1 MKRLRQV
8 ALLLLKP
15 IMRNSIFFVTMYV
28 LGMLCAILTLP
39 NHQGAALYE
48 NIYLELFL
56 ADYLACIVLTLFPR
70 KIRCWVRRLF
80 YIVLY
85 AVAIVDVYCFWK
97 FASTLTPTMLM
108 LVSETDSREAGE
120 FLRSYLSTDILYSP
134 LIWIFLLILIHI
146 AWAIRRYLFHLPSR
160 DTRATIR
167 AWLTALDAKATKW
180 KLDYVGG
187 AMVAVLLVLSI
198 HTGWHNM
205 KETVRLMTADTLGT
219 VEHLLTEKDHAVL
232 YLPIYRLAFSLYSN
246 TLANKQIDR
255 CIAAAESAVVD
266 SCSYRSPQIVLIIG
280 ESFGKHHSQQYGY
293 RLKTTPKQVKREASG
308 LLTKFSDVVS
318 CWNLTSFVFKNILS
332 MHVVGQRGEWC
343 DYPLFPDLF
352 RKAGYRVS
360 FLTNQFLPKAK
371 EAVYDFSGGF
381 FLNNPKLSEA
391 LFDTRNNQTHQFD
404 EGLLEDYD
412 RFIETGKIKPEEHNL
427 VIFHLI
433 GQHVSYRTRCPG
445 DQRVFTADDY
455 KEARPDISIRKREM
469 VADYDNAVLY
479 NDSIVDAIIRKF
491 ENDEAIVIYMPDHG
505 EECYE
510 PGRNFICRNHSA
522 NIDDLLAKYEF
533 EVPFWIYCSHR
544 YAMKHPKVFKAIK
557 DAKDKRFMTDALP
570 HMLVWLAGIS
580 TEHYRAEYN
589 LLSPEYDEIR
599 PRILKNTTDYDK
611 IKQQPKLSPD
621 YQTGRHSLTS
631 QTMPTYPTYPT
642 SPTPSHQPRPSKLW
656 NTK

>member
-1 MKRLRQV
+1 
-8 ALLLLKP
+8 
-15 IMRNSIFFVTMYV
+15 MRNSIFFVTMYV

-39 NHQGAALYE
+39 DRQGAALYE

-56 ADYLACIVLTLFPR
+56 ADYLACIVLALFPR
-70 KIRCWVRRLF
+70 KIRKWVKRLF

-108 LVSETDSREAGE
+108 LVNETDSREAGE
-120 FLRSYLSTDILYSP
+120 FLRSYLSTDILFSP

-146 AWAIRRYLFHLPSR
+146 VWSIRRHFFHLPSR
-160 DTRATIR
+160 ETRATVK

-187 AMVAVLLVLSI
+187 AAVAVLLVLSI
-198 HTGWHNM
+198 HTSWHNM
-205 KETVRLMTADTLGT
+205 KETVRLMTADTIGT

-232 YLPIYRLAFSLYSN
+232 YLPIYRLAFSIYSN
-246 TLANKQIDR
+246 TLANKQIGR
-255 CIAAAESAVVD
+255 CIAAAKSVAID
-266 SCSYRSPQIVLIIG
+266 SCSFRSPKIVLIIG

-293 RLKTTPKQVKREASG
+293 RLKTTPRQVKREASG

-332 MHVVGQRGEWC
+332 MHVVGQQGEWC
-343 DYPLFPDLF
+343 DYPLFPQLF
-352 RKAGYRVS
+352 RKAGYHVS

-381 FLNNPKLSEA
+381 FLNDPTLSQS
-391 LFDTRNNQTHQFD
+391 LFDTRNSQTHQFD

-412 RFIETGKIKPEEHNL
+412 RFLESGEINPEENNL

-445 DQRVFTADDY
+445 NQRVFTADDY
-455 KEARPDISIRKREM
+455 KDARPDISIRKRGM
-469 VADYDNAVLY
+469 IADYDNAVHY

-491 ENDEAIVIYMPDHG
+491 ENDEAIIVYMPDHG

-522 NIDDLLAKYEF
+522 AIDDLLAKYEF
-533 EVPFWIYCSHR
+533 EVPFWIYCSHK
-544 YAMKHPKVFKAIK
+544 YAVRHPKVFKAVK

-570 HMLVWLAGIS
+570 HLLVWLAGIS
-580 TEHYRAEYN
+580 TKDYHDEYN
-589 LLSPEYDEIR
+589 LLSPDYDEMR

-611 IKQQPKLSPD
+611 IRRQPDQSSD
-621 YQTGRHSLTS
+621 FQIGRHSQTSLTGLTS
-631 QTMPTYPTYPT
+631 QTSPT
-642 SPTPSHQPRPSKLW
+642 SPTYLPPSHQPRLSKLW